1 MYKKLLVFAAI
12 LVLSGAFLK
21 LYQNF
26 NGSEKLNK
34 TASYYAKNGAEQVG
48 STNLVT
54 AIVVTYRGFDT
65 LGEVTIL
72 FISAAIIGF
81 FLKTHAKG
89 TDRMRNLRFSSEIMI
104 TAATVLVP
112 IMFLIGAY
120 VFVNGHLSPGGGF
133 QGGAIIAS
141 GVAFYLL
148 AYPTMNISHKVI
160 SIMESTSG
168 LMFVLIGILGLV
180 FAGGF
185 LDNRFLPLGKFGS
198 LFSAGAIPLIYSFI
212 GLKVGAELSNII
224 SSLQQIQKEE

>member
-1 MYKKLLVFAAI
+1 MYKKLLVFATIFI
-12 LVLSGAFLK
+12 LAGIFLK

-26 NGSEKLNK
+26 DGSKTLNK
-34 TASYYAKNGAEQVG
+34 TASYYAKNGASEVG
-48 STNLVT
+48 STNIVT

-72 FISAAIIGF
+72 FVAAAIIGF
-81 FLKTHAKG
+81 FLKTNAKG
-89 TDRMRNLRFSSEIMI
+89 TNRIRNLRFSSEIMI
-104 TAATVLVP
+104 TASKILMP

-141 GVAFYLL
+141 GVAFFLL
-148 AYPTMNISHKVI
+148 ANPTLSVNHKVL
-160 SIMESTSG
+160 SVLESTSG
-168 LMFVLIGILGLV
+168 LIFVLLGIAGLIYG
-180 FAGGF
+180 GGF
-185 LDNRFLPLGKFGS
+185 LDNRVLPLGKFGT
-198 LFSAGAIPLIYSFI
+198 LFSAGIIPLVYSFI